1 MLYNRTDHNSV
12 NGANQFAEYIEN
24 DRFFIH
30 LYLSL
35 SERLLYNI
43 NVSYLSYTSKDT
55 SLIYG

>member
-12 NGANQFAEYIEN
+12 NSANQFAEYIEN

-35 SERLLYNI
+35 SERLLHNI
-43 NVSYLSYTSKDT
+43 NVSYLSYTSEDT